1 MTPPITRVPGGPQPA
16 TQPAPQPG
24 PQQTLNAF
32 YSSAQQLADKIKSTP
47 GLRDKLDDDLHVA
60 EFLSAL
66 DRVAK
71 VDCSEDDVRQVQGF
85 LRNNL
90 KLPVGDADGK
100 VGPKLVQGLQ
110 KAFGPLSKYTPPPIP
125 LPVPRPA
132 NLGNYASNTAPA
144 QSVSFPDRS
153 WSTPPASSAP
163 PAQNVTG
170 PAPLTSSS
178 SRSAEAS
185 AVIAD
190 VAKAISARSGSSGG
204 YCFSG
209 VKSILSQLDKV
220 GQAAELGPKSKEYKQ
235 LLARYPGLKPTL
247 AKLSADPGLA
257 EAVRRGQMVFPP
269 NSVSAFMARASF
281 DAPDSPYRLV
291 SEGTNDSVDAESMR
305 DPRRFPPG
313 SVIVWDRSPLLN
325 QAQAKGPDGKP
336 TAAAKAALSEIAKL
350 RKQGEWETGH
360 IHGHIAVIGGNGR
373 EYSDRDYA
381 FSPHYGGGNYRV
393 YTLK

>member
-1 MTPPITRVPGGPQPA
+1 MTPPITRVPAGPQPA
-16 TQPAPQPG
+16 TQPAPQPS

-32 YSSAQQLADKIKSTP
+32 YSSAQQLVNKINATP
-47 GLRDKLDDDLHVA
+47 GLRDKLGDDLHVA
-60 EFLSAL
+60 EFLTAL

-100 VGPKLVQGLQ
+100 VGPKLVLSLQ
-110 KAFGPLSKYTPPPIP
+110 KAFGPLSKYSPPPIP

-132 NLGNYASNTAPA
+132 NLGSYASNTAPA
-144 QSVSFPDRS
+144 QSVSFPDRN
-153 WSTPPASSAP
+153 WATP

-170 PAPLTSSS
+170 PAALTSN
-178 SRSAEAS
+178 RSAEAS
-185 AVIAD
+185 GVIAD

-220 GQAAELGPKSKEYKQ
+220 GHAAELGPKSKEYKQ
-235 LLARYPGLKPTL
+235 LLGQYPGLKPTL
-247 AKLSADPGLA
+247 AKLAADPGLA
-257 EAVRRGQMVFPP
+257 EAVRRGQVVFPP
-269 NSVSAFMARASF
+269 NSPSAFMARTTF

-381 FSPHYGGGNYRV
+381 FSPHYGGGDYRV